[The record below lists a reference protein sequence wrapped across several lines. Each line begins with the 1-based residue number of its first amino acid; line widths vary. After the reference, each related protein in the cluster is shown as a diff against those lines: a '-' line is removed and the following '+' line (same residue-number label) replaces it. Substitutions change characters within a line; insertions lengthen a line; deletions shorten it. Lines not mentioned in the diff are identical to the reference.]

1 MLPPNR
7 KNFIELDLERLLGKH
22 SFTYTTASRH
32 VLQQP
37 AGLAG
42 QEKVLV
48 GHVAIDRAGSRNN
61 LDGESGQLKRSW
73 SISACYIETPFDGLR
88 VIPTPIAEDTTR
100 QQMTNDGQPMAQHN
114 HFRGAGQIAGIDSL
128 VEFA

>member
-7 KNFIELDLERLLGKH
+7 KKFVELDLERLLGKH

-42 QEKVLV
+42 QDKVLV
-48 GHVAIDRAGSRNN
+48 GHVAIDRAGSRHN
-61 LDGESGQLKRSW
+61 LDGESGQLKRSR
-73 SISACYIETPFDGLR
+73 SISARYIEASFDGLR
-88 VIPTPIAEDTTR
+88 VIPAPIAEAATR
-100 QQMTNDGQPMAQHN
+100 QQIGRAH
-114 HFRGAGQIAGIDSL
+114 
-128 VEFA
+128 V